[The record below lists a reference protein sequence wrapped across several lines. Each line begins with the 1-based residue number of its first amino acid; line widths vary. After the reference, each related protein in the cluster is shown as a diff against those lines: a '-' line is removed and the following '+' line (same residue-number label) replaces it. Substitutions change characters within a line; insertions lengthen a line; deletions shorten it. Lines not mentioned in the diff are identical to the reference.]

1 MYSRLL
7 LKNLKFLH
15 KVSYLY
21 SFLCKVP
28 PSSPPPYEAIPLQ
41 WTKSSLI
48 RGMTS
53 LDSENLVVFYYLNV
67 SEIWPDKRGCLWWE
81 WPYKR
86 GSILIQFIVFYLI
99 IFLLF
104 FQLNFIGVTVEA
116 ERNYIHFPS
125 NKHLFTPVP
134 VGEKVSPKQ
143 VYELYNGGARPV
155 KFTFDLA
162 PLELL
167 QQVRKRPNQVCEL

>member
-1 MYSRLL
+1 MH
-7 LKNLKFLH
+7 LK
-15 KVSYLY
+15 SG
-21 SFLCKVP
+21 
-28 PSSPPPYEAIPLQ
+28 
-41 WTKSSLI
+41 LI
-48 RGMTS
+48 RGTAFGGS
-53 LDSENLVVFYYLNV
+53 GHIRGAAFGGGKGGYLNSV
-67 SEIWPDKRGCLWWE
+67 YC
-81 WPYKR
+81 
-86 GSILIQFIVFYLI
+86 ILFHNFSA
-99 IFLLF
+99 F

-167 QQVRKRPNQVCEL
+167 QQVRKRPNQVCKLLNYDTKPVISL